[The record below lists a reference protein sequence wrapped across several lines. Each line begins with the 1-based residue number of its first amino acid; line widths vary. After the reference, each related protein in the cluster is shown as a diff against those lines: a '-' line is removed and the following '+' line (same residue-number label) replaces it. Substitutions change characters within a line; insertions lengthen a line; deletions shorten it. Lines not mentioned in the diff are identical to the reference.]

1 MPLDRQQL
9 VEIAHR
15 HARVE
20 GEGDIEAVMATLDPN
35 PTYRFDPIG
44 LGFSGTANAR
54 RFYEVFMSEVK
65 PRLLRYSL
73 DGEWI
78 GDTGV
83 AQEYSIT
90 ASGPDDR
97 ETTHQVLGILTFGER
112 GLSGERLYASEAFF
126 RLLAGSMWDA
136 LESI

>member
-1 MPLDRQQL
+1 MPLTRQQL
-9 VEIAHR
+9 IDIAHR

-35 PTYRFDPIG
+35 PTYRFYPIG
-44 LGFSGTANAR
+44 LGFSGTDNAR
-54 RFYEVFMSEVK
+54 RFYEVFMREVK

-73 DGEWI
+73 DGEWL

-90 ASGPDDR
+90 ARGPDNC
-97 ETTHQVLGILTFGER
+97 ETTYQVLGILTFGEN
-112 GLSGERLYASEAFF
+112 GLSGERLYASDGFF
-126 RLLAGSMWDA
+126 RLLTGSMWDA
-136 LESI
+136 LQPI